1 MKRYRTVIVV
11 LTVAAGMLSPVAAA
25 ENGEREKEP
34 KKALPLKLSSWLR
47 DHMVLP
53 AGRPVPLKGTAE
65 PGTELTAEFGTQK
78 KSATADKD
86 GKWLITLD
94 PMPAS
99 LESRVLRIHA
109 PLAHAE
115 ALLQDVVVGDMWLC
129 AGQSNMNFRVGASA
143 EKQDAV
149 EAISNVNVRCFDG
162 QSWKRLTREN
172 VSGLSAVGVWFAMEM
187 ARRQNAP
194 AGFVTIGMGGT
205 GIEAWIPERAFPE
218 SEHGRRMRRLVN
230 DPQVLKA
237 AEEDAADPKVY
248 GQHRLA
254 KWGLARAVPAS
265 LYRKLVEP
273 TADLPVRGVV
283 WYQGESNAVPDAPQG
298 EYRLWLKSLIA
309 SWRDL
314 LHSPDLPFIVIQ
326 LPDYDPGTDETRAA
340 WARVQNEQ
348 AAAAQETDGVW
359 VVETKGLGDPTN
371 IHPKRK
377 KEVGIRA
384 AATAYRHLPVD
395 GAGAK

>member
-1 MKRYRTVIVV
+1 MKRYRIVIVV
-11 LTVAAGMLSPVAAA
+11 LTVAAGMLLPAGAA
-25 ENGEREKEP
+25 EPQDRVKEP
-34 KKALPLKLSSWLR
+34 KKALPFGLPSWLV
-47 DHMVLP
+47 DHVVLP
-53 AGRPVPLKGTAE
+53 AGRPVPLNGIAE

-78 KSATADKD
+78 KSAKADEN

-99 LESRVLRIHA
+99 LESRVLRIHL
-109 PLAHAE
+109 PLAGAE
-115 ALLQDVVVGDMWLC
+115 ALVQDVVIGDMWLC

-149 EAISNVNVRCFDG
+149 EAISNVDVRYFDG

-172 VSGLSAVGVWFAMEM
+172 VSGVSAVGVWFAMEM

-194 AGFVTIGMGGT
+194 VGFVTIGMGGT
-205 GIEAWIPERAFPE
+205 GIEAWIPERAFPD
-218 SEHGRRMRRLVN
+218 SEHGRRMRPLVN

-265 LYRKLVEP
+265 LYRQLVEP
-273 TADLPVRGVV
+273 TAGLPVRGVV
-283 WYQGESNAVPDAPQG
+283 WYQGESNAVPEAPAG
-298 EYRLWLKSLIA
+298 EYRLWLKSLVV

-314 LHSPDLPFIVIQ
+314 FHSPDLPFIVIQ
-326 LPDYDPGTDETRAA
+326 LPDYDPGTEDNRAA

-359 VVETKGLGDPTN
+359 VVETQGLGDPTN
-371 IHPKRK
+371 IHPRRK

-384 AATAYRHLPVD
+384 AASAYQHLHLD
-395 GAGAK
+395 GAEAK

>member
-1 MKRYRTVIVV
+1 MNRHRIGIVALALV
-11 LTVAAGMLSPVAAA
+11 AGMFLPIAAA

-34 KKALPLKLSSWLR
+34 EKALPFGLPSWLG

-53 AGRPVPLKGTAE
+53 AGRSVPLQGTAA
-65 PGTELTAEFGTQK
+65 PGTELTVEFGTQK

-86 GKWLITLD
+86 GKWRITLD

-99 LESRVLRIHA
+99 LESRVLRIHL
-109 PLAHAE
+109 PLTDAE
-115 ALLQDVVVGDMWLC
+115 ALLQDVVVGDNWLC

-149 EAISNVNVRCFDG
+149 EAISNVDVRCFDG

-172 VSGLSAVGVWFAMEM
+172 VSGLSAVGVWFAMET

-194 AGFVTIGMGGT
+194 VGLMTIGMGGT
-205 GIEAWIPERAFPE
+205 GIEAWIPERAFPD
-218 SEHGRRMRRLVN
+218 SEHGRRMRPLVN

-237 AEEDAADPKVY
+237 AQEDAADPKVY

-273 TADLPVRGVV
+273 TAGLPVRGVV
-283 WYQGESNAVPDAPQG
+283 WYQGESNAVPDAPAG
-298 EYRLWLKSLIA
+298 EYRLWLKSLVT

-314 LHSPDLPFIVIQ
+314 FHSPDLPFIVIQ
-326 LPDYDPGTDETRAA
+326 LPDYDPGTNESRAA

-384 AATAYRHLPVD
+384 AAAAYQHLHVD
-395 GAGAK
+395 EAEAK

>member
-1 MKRYRTVIVV
+1 
-11 LTVAAGMLSPVAAA
+11 
-25 ENGEREKEP
+25 
-34 KKALPLKLSSWLR
+34 
-47 DHMVLP
+47 MVLP
-53 AGRPVPLKGTAE
+53 AGRPVPLNGTAE
-65 PGTELTAEFGTQK
+65 PGTELTVEFGTQK
-78 KSATADKD
+78 KGATADKD
-86 GKWLITLD
+86 GKWRITLD

-109 PLAHAE
+109 LLADAE
-115 ALLQDVVVGDMWLC
+115 ALLQDVVVGDLWLC
-129 AGQSNMNFRVGASA
+129 AGQSNMNFPLKASV
-143 EKQDAV
+143 EKQEAL
-149 EAISNVNVRCFDG
+149 EAISTVDVRYFDG
-162 QSWKRLTREN
+162 QSWMKLTRDN

-194 AGFVTIGMGGT
+194 VGFLKIGMGGT
-205 GIEAWIPERAFPE
+205 GIEAWIPERAFPD
-218 SEHGRRMRRLVN
+218 SEHGRRMRPLVN

-273 TADLPVRGVV
+273 TADLPVRGAV
-283 WYQGESNAVPDAPQG
+283 WYQGESNAVPDAPHG
-298 EYRLWLKSLIA
+298 EYRLWLKSLVA

-326 LPDYDPGTDETRAA
+326 LPDYDPGMEENRAA
-340 WARVQNEQ
+340 WTRVQNEQ

-384 AATAYRHLPVD
+384 AAAACQHLHLD
-395 GAGAK
+395 GANAK